1 MTIKKTLY
9 FFTLL
14 VCQII
19 FAQNDSITI
28 LENVVVSDNQLKK
41 FSNSQSVLK
50 INDSI
55 IHKNQASLTSLLNF
69 NSLIYFKEN
78 GLGMVSSP
86 SFRGTTAQQTAVIW
100 NGINI
105 NSQLNGQ
112 TDFNLISTKNFENI
126 AVRSGGGS
134 VIYGSSAIG
143 GSVHLNNELNF
154 KNLFQNEIQTSFGSF
169 STYGL
174 TYKMQFSTQKLS
186 SNFSFSRNSSKND
199 YPYLNYDLKNQNGE
213 FYNNS
218 FSFNFGY
225 KWNNFNFIKTY
236 NQVFDSNR
244 NLSGTLAADSKSNYQ
259 DFTTKNLVEWI
270 SFQNKFTSTL
280 KIAFLYENYKYF
292 ENKNSELFSFGK
304 SESFILRYDIN
315 YKLNS
320 KITLNSIIDLTQS
333 KGYGS
338 DIEENKRK
346 VFSGLLL
353 LKHQVFVNFLYEL
366 GIRKETTSNY
376 QSPILFSFGTNYAP
390 YTFYK
395 IKANV
400 SRNYRVPTFNDL
412 YWQGLGNSNLKPES
426 SFQVEIG
433 NEISYN
439 SCNFSITAYQ
449 IKLTDMIQWSPNSSG
464 IWTPK
469 NIKNVTSKGIETNFN
484 FDKKYKNHH
493 IVLNLN
499 YGYTVSKDEN
509 ENLQLIYVPLHKATF
524 SSSYC
529 FKKIGLF
536 YQFLFNGKVFTS
548 SDNENSLKNYKV
560 SNAGIDFRI
569 GTEKTLKIGFQI
581 NNLLNENYQSVL
593 VRPMPGRNFNLNF
606 NFKF

>member
-1 MTIKKTLY
+1 MTLKKILY
-9 FFTLL
+9 FLTLL
-14 VCQII
+14 VCQFIC
-19 FAQNDSITI
+19 AQKDSITI

-55 IHKNQASLTSLLNF
+55 IHKNQASLTSLLSF
-69 NSLIYFKEN
+69 NSTIYFKEN

-112 TDFNLISTKNFENI
+112 TDFNLIATKNFENI
-126 AVRSGGGS
+126 AVRAGGGS

-154 KNLFQNEIQTSFGSF
+154 KNQFQNEIQTSFGSF
-169 STYGL
+169 STLGL
-174 TYKMQFSTQKLS
+174 AYKMVVSSEKLS

-213 FYNNS
+213 FYNTSYN
-218 FSFNFGY
+218 FNFGY
-225 KWNNFNFIKTY
+225 KLNNFNFIKTY

-244 NLSGTLAADSKSNYQ
+244 NLSGTLAADSKNNYQ
-259 DFTTKNLVEWI
+259 DFTSRNLAEWI

-280 KIAFLYENYKYF
+280 KVAFLSENYKYF
-292 ENKNSELFSFGK
+292 EDKNSEIFSFGK
-304 SESFILRYDIN
+304 SETFISRYDLN

-320 KITLNSIIDLTQS
+320 KITFNSIIDFTQS

-353 LKHQVFVNFLYEL
+353 LKHQVFAKFLYEL

-376 QSPILFSFGTNYAP
+376 QSPILFSLGTNYVP
-390 YTFYK
+390 FSFYK

-400 SRNYRVPTFNDL
+400 SRNFRVPTFNDL
-412 YWQGLGNSNLKPES
+412 YWQGLGNSSLKPES

-433 NEISYN
+433 NEISFKN
-439 SCNFSITAYQ
+439 LSFSITGYQ

-469 NIKNVTSKGIETNFN
+469 NIKNVTSNGIETNLN
-484 FDKKYKNHH
+484 FDKKYKKHH
-493 IVLNLN
+493 LILNAN
-499 YGYTVSKDEN
+499 YGYTVSKDEK
-509 ENLQLIYVPLHKATF
+509 ESLQLIYVPYHKTTF
-524 SSSYC
+524 STSYS
-529 FKKIGLF
+529 FKNFGLF
-536 YQFLFNGKVFTS
+536 YQFLYNGKVFTS
-548 SDNENSLKNYKV
+548 SDNENSLKSYKV
-560 SNAGIDFRI
+560 SNAGIDFQI
-569 GTEKTLKIGFQI
+569 GTKKTLKIGFQI